1 MKKSCAWLDDT
12 NKIRVEFTEIPDQTT
27 INPVIKNKQRNFE
40 IESTEWNE
48 KVVTII
54 LKQSVDC
61 EEDMMLYWQDME
73 LQIHPRGIVRTVAF
87 EKKYD
92 ASDTKLGAQYG
103 RRKTSFSI
111 WAPTA
116 TNMVLVLNEKA
127 HIMYK
132 ETKGVWTVTVRG
144 NYHLARYY
152 FLATV
157 NGEKQKINDPY
168 AKGMTANSEEGVVL
182 DLRRTDP
189 EGFRTHTYAPVSKAD
204 AIIYE
209 LHVRDATSS
218 VESGIS
224 KSHRGK
230 FLGLTE
236 LNTTNPAGYST
247 GLSYISELGCT
258 HVQFLPLQDF
268 ARADELNPSESYNW
282 GYDPLQYFVPEG
294 SFATDATDLVLR
306 VKECKEM
313 IHAFHKEGLSVILDV
328 VFNHVYDFENS
339 NFEKVLPGYFFR
351 YQTDG
356 TVSDATG
363 TGNDLATE
371 RRMVRKFILECVD
384 YWLKEYR
391 VDGFRFDLM
400 GVIDIQ
406 TMLAIQDRCNQ
417 EDRPILLLGEGWEL
431 DTPLLPEQK
440 SSMAQSDHLQGI
452 SFFNDSFRDAIKG
465 TLFDQL
471 NTGYVNGNGAYI
483 EKLPQ
488 LVAGSSDERF
498 GDRLFSN
505 PFQSVNYVE
514 CHDNHTLWD
523 RFVLSNPTTS
533 DKDKQYMHQ
542 LATGLTLLSQG
553 IPFIHAGQEF
563 FRTKNGDENS
573 YLSGDQ
579 INQLDWSQ
587 RGREDQNV
595 QWIRRLIQFRKASH
609 LFQIGNVVEMEH
621 RLHIIH
627 SPNPVFGF
635 LLAGA
640 DEDLVVFI
648 NPTNDEIQIEMP
660 ALGRWEKS
668 LSNHSQV
675 VTEISCLLDSCVV
688 IQGYEL
694 AVLKKERR

>member
-12 NKIRVEFTEIPDQTT
+12 NKIRVEFKEIPEQTT

-48 KVVTII
+48 KVATII

-73 LQIHPRGIVRTVAF
+73 LQIHPRGIVRAVAF

-132 ETKGVWTVTVRG
+132 ETRGVWTVTVRG

-157 NGEKQKINDPY
+157 NGEKQQINDPY

-268 ARADELNPSESYNW
+268 ARVDELNPSESYNW

-294 SFATDATDLVLR
+294 SFATDATDPVLR

-313 IHAFHKEGLSVILDV
+313 IHSFHKEGLSVILDV
-328 VFNHVYDFENS
+328 VFNHVYDFGNS

-351 YQTDG
+351 YQTDD

-406 TMLAIQDRCNQ
+406 TMQAIQNRCNQ

-452 SFFNDSFRDAIKG
+452 SFFNDRFRDAIKG

-471 NTGYVNGNGAYI
+471 NTGYVNGYGTYI

-542 LATGLTLLSQG
+542 LATGLPLLSQG

-573 YLSGDQ
+573 YLSGDK

-587 RGREDQNV
+587 RGREEHNV
-595 QWIRRLIQFRKASH
+595 QWVRRLIQFRKASH

-648 NPTNDEIQIEMP
+648 NPTNDKIQIEMP